1 MKKFVIFL
9 VIVLIIICG
18 FSYYYIT
25 YKENYKT
32 IQKQNMAF
40 EEYKDKEVYGADLA
54 TAMNK
59 AMDSNTKNNI
69 EKTTNG
75 KWINNDKNSIQIE
88 IKMLDTEKTYS
99 MEDFYQTGIEEFIKY
114 YNKIKFKCIDIQY
127 HNSTHQVKYMLF
139 EQITT

>member
-1 MKKFVIFL
+1 MKKFVCFL
-9 VIVLIIICG
+9 VVVLIIICG

-40 EEYKDKEVYGADLA
+40 EEYKNKEFYGADLV
-54 TAMNK
+54 TAMNR
-59 AMDSNTKNNI
+59 AMDSNKKNNI
-69 EKTTNG
+69 EKSATG
-75 KWINNDKNSIQIE
+75 KWIDNNKNSISIKV
-88 IKMLDTEKTYS
+88 KMLDTDKIYL
-99 MEDFYQTGIEEFIKY
+99 MEDFYQNGIEEFIKY